1 MLLAIDIGNTNIK
14 LAVFHDRRIRCIWRL
29 DSNKQAGA
37 REYAKLLQESFTCK
51 KINPAAIKES
61 IICSVVPVLTDVLT
75 TALRSLLERRPLV
88 LGRDILVPM
97 KNLYKKPEQVGQDRL
112 VSAFAAYKKYGAPL
126 VVVDFGTA
134 LTFDVVSE
142 QGEYLGGVIVPGV
155 EVSLNALMQNA
166 ALLPK
171 KIELKKVGRL
181 LGQDTVSSMKS
192 GMVYGYACLVDG
204 LSRQLGKD
212 FKARPQ
218 VIATGGAADLIVPY
232 CNAIDKVDSN
242 LTLEGIMFTAENA
255 QKQEKKQVK
264 A

>member
-1 MLLAIDIGNTNIK
+1 MFLAIDIGNTNIK
-14 LAVFHDRRIRCIWRL
+14 LAVLDDRKIRCIWRL
-29 DSNKQAGA
+29 DSNKQADA
-37 REYAKLLQESFTCK
+37 REYAKLLQESFACR
-51 KINPAAIKES
+51 KINPIIVKES
-61 IICSVVPVLTDVLT
+61 IICSVVPVLTDIFT
-75 TALRSLLERRPLV
+75 TALHSLLEKKPLV
-88 LGRDILVPM
+88 LGKDILVPM
-97 KNLYKKPEQVGQDRL
+97 ENLYKKPEQVGQDRL

-192 GMVYGYACLVDG
+192 GIVYGYAALVDG

-212 FKARPQ
+212 FKTLPR
-218 VIATGGAADLIVPY
+218 VIATGGVAGLITPY
-232 CNAIDKVDSN
+232 CNLVEKIDGN
-242 LTLEGIMFTAENA
+242 LTLEGIMLTYENG
-255 QKQEKKQVK
+255 QKQKKTQGK